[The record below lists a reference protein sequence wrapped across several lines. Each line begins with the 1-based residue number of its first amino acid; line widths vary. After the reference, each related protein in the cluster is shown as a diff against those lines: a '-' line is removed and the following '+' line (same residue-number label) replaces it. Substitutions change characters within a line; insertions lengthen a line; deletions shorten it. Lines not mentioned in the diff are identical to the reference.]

1 MYIDSNQKNYIFV
14 QDRPM
19 LLKDYFRFRVAFIVI
34 TPDYSVPFTYLL
46 AEQILDSLR
55 FVSKDLNFSIL

>member
-1 MYIDSNQKNYIFV
+1 MYIDSNQKDYIFV

-19 LLKDYFRFRVAFIVI
+19 LLKNYFRFRVAFIVI

-46 AEQILDSLR
+46 AEQY
-55 FVSKDLNFSIL
+55 